1 MPMHNVTFL
10 MTQGRNQPQTR
21 TSLFFQ
27 DMWRKDHAHAGE
39 KLHESII
46 TGIIGFAEVKK
57 SRQITS
63 WLLGKPAILPTY

>member
-10 MTQGRNQPQTR
+10 MAQGRNQPQTR

-39 KLHESII
+39 KLHESIM
-46 TGIIGFAEVKK
+46 TGSSVSQKLKKVVK
-57 SRQITS
+57 
-63 WLLGKPAILPTY
+63 